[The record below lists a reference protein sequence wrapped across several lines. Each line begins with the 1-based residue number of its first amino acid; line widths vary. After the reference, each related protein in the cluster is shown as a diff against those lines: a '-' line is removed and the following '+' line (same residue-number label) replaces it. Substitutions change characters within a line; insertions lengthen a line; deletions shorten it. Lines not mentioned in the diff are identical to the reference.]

1 MSSKLQR
8 RKSDIGTLGNKGT
21 DLNLHTCSS
30 FGSGKLYQA
39 PHPGLLPN
47 LYNPPGYS
55 STVCQEHVQNE
66 ESHDYALNRRASN
79 TSLETGSSL
88 PASPFTSPM
97 SVFSSVPVSP
107 EEPKMPLNKEGNV
120 SPTKTDQ
127 LKHSPVHTILGSG
140 EFHTGELHPHHLRDK
155 FMQWIP
161 PDSAQPTTVEEGR
174 AQWFNYENFKESMYS
189 KLLHHRG
196 QTATPPTVGSGI
208 HTLDQF
214 HQQPPGSDTK
224 SGEQSSTS

>member
-1 MSSKLQR
+1 MSTKLQR
-8 RKSDIGTLGNKGT
+8 RKSDIGTLGSKGT
-21 DLNLHTCSS
+21 DLNPHTCSS
-30 FGSGKLYQA
+30 FGSGKFSQA

-47 LYNPPGYS
+47 HYNPPGYS

-66 ESHDYALNRRASN
+66 ESHDYALNRRPSI

-88 PASPFTSPM
+88 PSSPFTSPT
-97 SVFSSVPVSP
+97 SAFSSVPVSP
-107 EEPKMPLNKEGNV
+107 EEAKVPLNKEGNV
-120 SPTKTDQ
+120 SPTNTSTDQ
-127 LKHSPVHTILGSG
+127 LKHSLDHHILGSG
-140 EFHTGELHPHHLRDK
+140 EFHPHHLRDK

-161 PDSAQPTTVEEGR
+161 PDSAQPATVEEGR

-208 HTLDQF
+208 HTAGSF
-214 HQQPPGSDTK
+214 HQQTPGIESQ
-224 SGEQSSTS
+224 SGEKSSTS